1 MPRLIISRGGPDVS
15 EKPMP
20 PIPPPP
26 PLPPGMNVGVP
37 MAAPPSPPIGMPSLS
52 SLPPVTAPVQTAAV
66 PQRGIRKMEAVVVD
80 VVRRTHDSAS
90 IYFFLG
96 GDYASSYKAGQF
108 VSIDPHQF
116 PELKRWTD
124 FLERDKGKKEPIRAY
139 SMQSAPGEKCVSICV
154 KAEGFDPKHD
164 KYPPLLS
171 PFLVSGA
178 IKGREIV
185 ISGFS
190 GGYVL
195 ADDHAQ
201 KTDQVLHLVAGSGIV
216 PNYAL
221 VKDELRKP
229 QNAGVK
235 HTMIYANKTYADI
248 ILREQLD
255 ALQKAFPER
264 FELIH
269 CISREDPS
277 QYGPNYVKGRITLDV
292 VKQHVRDPSSVLA
305 FACGAAITKYQRQA
319 AKAEGKEPTPRFME
333 TVEEIVHALAIPKAH
348 FKKEEFG

>member
-1 MPRLIISRGGPDVS
+1 
-15 EKPMP
+15 
-20 PIPPPP
+20 
-26 PLPPGMNVGVP
+26 VGL
-37 MAAPPSPPIGMPSLS
+37 PSLS
-52 SLPPVTAPVQTAAV
+52 SLPPLPPPPGALPATPGVVATQAL
-66 PQRGIRKMEAVVVD
+66 PQVIPTRTIRKMECVVVD

-90 IYFFLG
+90 LYFFLG
-96 GDYASSYKAGQF
+96 GDAASSYRAGQF

-116 PELKRWTD
+116 PELKRWVD
-124 FLERDKGKKEPIRAY
+124 FLEASKGKKEPIRAY
-139 SMQSAPGEKCVSICV
+139 SMQSIPGEKCVSICV
-154 KAEGFDPKHD
+154 KAEGFDAKHD

-178 IKGREIV
+178 LKGREIV

-195 ADDHAQ
+195 EDDHAE

-221 VKDELRKP
+221 VKDELKKP
-229 QNAGVK
+229 QNARVK
-235 HTMIYANKTYADI
+235 HTMIYANKTYGDI
-248 ILREQLD
+248 MLRDQLE
-255 ALQKAFPER
+255 ALRKAFPDR

-269 CISREDPS
+269 CISREDPT
-277 QYGPNYVKGRITLDV
+277 QYGPHFVKGRITTDV
-292 VKQHVRDPSSVLA
+292 VRKHLRDASSVRA

-319 AKAEGKEPTPRFME
+319 AKEKGVEPTRRFME
-333 TVEEIVHALAIPKAH
+333 TVEDIIHELAIPKAH

>member
-1 MPRLIISRGGPDVS
+1 MSD
-15 EKPMP
+15 KPMP

-26 PLPPGMNVGVP
+26 PPPMGVAPAPLPPI
-37 MAAPPSPPIGMPSLS
+37 PPPPAGLPSLS
-52 SLPPVTAPVQTAAV
+52 SLPPLPSPGIVATAPSASSTPQAAV
-66 PQRGIRKMEAVVVD
+66 PVRTIRKMEAVVVD

-96 GDYASSYKAGQF
+96 GDAASSYKAGQF
-108 VSIDPHQF
+108 ISIDPHQF
-116 PELKRWTD
+116 PELKRWVD
-124 FLERDKGKKEPIRAY
+124 FLEREKGKKEPIRAY

-178 IKGREIV
+178 IKGREVV

-195 ADDHAQ
+195 EDDHAQ

-216 PNYAL
+216 PNYAI

-229 QNAGVK
+229 QNAKVK
-235 HTMIYANKTYADI
+235 HTMIYANKTVADI
-248 ILREQLD
+248 MLHEQLE
-255 ALQKAFPER
+255 ALQKAFPDR

-277 QYGPNYVKGRITLDV
+277 QYGPRYVKGRITLDV
-292 VKQHVRDPSSVLA
+292 VKKHVRDPSSVRA
-305 FACGAAITKYQRQA
+305 YACGAAITKYQRQA
-319 AKAEGKEPTPRFME
+319 AKEKGVEPTPRFME
-333 TVEEIVHALAIPKAH
+333 TVEEIIHALGIPKAH